1 MSKDAFGCFKTYMAL
16 KRHFTSDYDM
26 FKYNG
31 KLNNTGFNNFETRR
45 DKYQFQK
52 LSKLKNPEQFML
64 ANILH
69 DENFWPGDVDNMNS
83 HAVYVNWQK
92 RQQSMSYMF
101 KEDLK
106 QMDDDYDQNLLI
118 KNTHPLLLRLV
129 IREQVGIETMII
141 LNKLTPF
148 YDYWT
153 KTLDDIL
160 WDSVRKKAEKY
171 ERFFIR
177 TVDLTKY
184 KHYTME
190 YFE

>member
-1 MSKDAFGCFKTYMAL
+1 MKPYQCFQTYMAL

-31 KLNNTGFNNFETRR
+31 KLNNTGFDNYETRR

-148 YDYWT
+148 YDYWS

-160 WDSVRKKAEKY
+160 WDSIRKKSEKY